1 MSFEYLIQRIER
13 LSRKYPKERIGFTIG
28 TITEYDQATD
38 FYLTPIR
45 SSNRIVYTGAIVRN
59 VETALKLVKIV
70 DSKVAYIFVDSEKKV
85 SQSNY
90 GTDDAGNIEKAVAKS
105 DISATLLTYKGNDLA
120 VQAADTLLR
129 VLTPNLTGAK
139 IVIAGVGNIGMKL
152 ALSLLERGNS
162 VHLYSQDSSHAA
174 EVSNLLNKLK
184 LRTTLSS
191 AFHAKTLIDATRDA
205 QVLIATS
212 NKKKF
217 IGLEHIS
224 VMKSMINTSRPL
236 LIDVGKGCFKDE
248 ISDERNVVMRVDVG
262 DELSSEIDSL
272 ITQFEFQNSSPKLR
286 TVGDTRFVVRGIVGK
301 KGDVVVD
308 NLPIPSTVLGKCD
321 GDGNLSLVS
330 EAEVFKLLKKIKENI

>member
-28 TITEYDQATD
+28 TITEYDLATD

-45 SSNRIVYTGAIVRN
+45 SSSRIVYTGAIVRN

-70 DSKVAYIFVDSEKKV
+70 DSKVAYIFIDSEKKV
-85 SQSNY
+85 SKSNY
-90 GTDDAGNIEKAVAKS
+90 GTKDVGNIEKAVANT
-105 DISATLLTYKGNDLA
+105 DVSATLLTYKGNDLA

-139 IVIAGVGNIGMKL
+139 IAIAGVGNIGMKL

-191 AFHAKTLIDATRDA
+191 TFQAETLIEATRDS

-212 NKKKF
+212 NRKKF

-224 VMKSMINTSRPL
+224 VMKSISPTSQPL

-248 ISDERNVVMRVDVG
+248 ISNERNVVMRVDVG

-272 ITQFEFQNSSPKLR
+272 ITQFEFQNSSSKMR
-286 TVGDTRFVVRGIVGK
+286 IVGDTRFVVRGIVGK

-308 NLPIPSTVLGKCD
+308 YLPIPSAVLGKCD

-330 EAEVFKLLKKIKENI
+330 EAEVFDLLKKVKENI